1 MDVHQESRSVVGA
14 RRSPVPGSW
23 RDGPAAG
30 HREGG
35 LTRVLVA
42 PDLAS
47 FRVVARGLLARGEPP
62 ERVRFE
68 EARGRQDPWR
78 EASRWE
84 AWGRAASGVPR
95 DFVGLAQQVVCHREP
110 ARWTLLYRV
119 LWRLTHGEPSLLE
132 RHEDADVRRL
142 RWLEQ
147 AVRRD
152 MQALMAALRFRRVW
166 RDGREHHVAW
176 YRPEHRI
183 VRDVAPFLVRR
194 FPAFSWS
201 LFTPETWAH
210 WDGARLSFEDG
221 GAPPEWVRARLE
233 GAASHARPPADVA
246 RAPLLLVG
254 ASTGDGVVASLSG
267 PAGALLDV
275 VLGRAGLTRSIPLV
289 VRPCG
294 DGCRIRRGGVPP
306 SARGEARTCR
316 HGLDAMV
323 AEVRPRMIVALGPV
337 AAQAFLGVGFR
348 MHLSRGQVLDTR
360 WAEGWMATYA
370 PEAVL
375 RLPSGRA
382 RAEARIHFEADLRSA
397 AAWLRQRLTGDARAG
412 GVDGP

>member
-1 MDVHQESRSVVGA
+1 MDVHQESRPVVGA
-14 RRSPVPGSW
+14 RWRQSLVARKDGR
-23 RDGPAAG
+23 RDGG
-30 HREGG
+30 V
-35 LTRVLVA
+35 TRVFVA

-68 EARGRQDPWR
+68 ETRGRRELGR
-78 EASRWE
+78 EAAGWE
-84 AWGRAASGVPR
+84 AWGRAVSRVPQ
-95 DFVGLAQQVVCHREP
+95 DFVGLARQVVCHREP
-110 ARWTLLYRV
+110 ARWPLLYRV
-119 LWRLTHGEPSLLE
+119 LWRLTHGEPALLE
-132 RHEDADVRRL
+132 RHDDADVGRL

-152 MQALMAALRFRRVW
+152 LQALMAAVRFHRVW

-183 VRDVAPFLVRR
+183 VREVAPFLVRR
-194 FPAFSWS
+194 FPAFTWS
-201 LFTPETWAH
+201 LFTPDTWAH
-210 WDGARLSFEDG
+210 WDGARLTFEEG
-221 GAPPEWVRARLE
+221 GALPEWARARVAR
-233 GAASHARPPADVA
+233 AASHPRPPEAVA

-254 ASTGDGVVASLSG
+254 ASAGDGGAASFSG

-275 VLGRAGLTRSIPLV
+275 VLGRAGLARSSLQV

-294 DGCRIRRGGVPP
+294 NGCRWRRVGPP
-306 SARGEARTCR
+306 PLAWGEAGLCR
-316 HGLDAMV
+316 HGLDAAV

-348 MHLSRGQVLDTR
+348 MHLSRGQLLDTR

-375 RLPSGRA
+375 RLPVGRA

-397 AAWLRQRLTGDARAG
+397 AAWLRQRLTAEARARC
-412 GVDGP
+412 VAGP